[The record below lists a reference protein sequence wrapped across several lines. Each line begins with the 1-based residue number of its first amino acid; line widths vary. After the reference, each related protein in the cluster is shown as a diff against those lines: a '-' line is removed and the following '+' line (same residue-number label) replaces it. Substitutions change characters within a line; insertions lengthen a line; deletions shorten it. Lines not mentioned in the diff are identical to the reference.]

1 MYPLRIQRA
10 ASCLQQGGVIAYPTE
25 GVWGL
30 GCDPFNEEAVYRLLA
45 IKQRP
50 VEKGLIL
57 VASSMKQIEPL
68 LMSLDASQLKLL
80 SETWPGPFTWLLP
93 DADQLIPP
101 WIKGKFSSVAV
112 RVSAHPQVVQLC
124 SAFGGPLVSTS
135 ANPAELAP
143 ARSRLRVLTWFG
155 DSLDYILPGKLGGQ
169 SGPSTIRDLASASV
183 IRS

>member
-10 ASCLQQGGVIAYPTE
+10 ASCLQSGGIIAYPTE

-30 GCDPFNEEAVYRLLA
+30 GCDPFNEDAVRKLLR

-50 VEKGLIL
+50 MEKGLIL
-57 VASSMKQIEPL
+57 VAGSIKQIEPL
-68 LMSLDASQLKLL
+68 LKNLDAPQTNLL
-80 SETWPGPFTWLLP
+80 AKSWPGPVTWLLP
-93 DADQLIPP
+93 DPDQLIPP
-101 WIKGKFSSVAV
+101 WIKGKFTSVAI
-112 RVSAHPQVVQLC
+112 RVSAHPSVVQLC
-124 SAFGGPLVSTS
+124 SAFGGVIVSTS

-143 ARSRLRVLTWFG
+143 ARTRLRVMTWFD

-169 SGPSTIRDLASASV
+169 RGPSKIHDLVTASV